1 VDEYVKLVVDAIV
14 GSGLQPAV
22 RAFKEGFSAMFP
34 VSDLKAFSLEELVMM
49 FGNADEDWGIE
60 SVYTLPDRHLVLKL
74 LQL

>member
-1 VDEYVKLVVDAIV
+1 
-14 GSGLQPAV
+14 
-22 RAFKEGFSAMFP
+22 MFP

-60 SVYTLPDRHLVLKL
+60 SVYALPVRYLALKL